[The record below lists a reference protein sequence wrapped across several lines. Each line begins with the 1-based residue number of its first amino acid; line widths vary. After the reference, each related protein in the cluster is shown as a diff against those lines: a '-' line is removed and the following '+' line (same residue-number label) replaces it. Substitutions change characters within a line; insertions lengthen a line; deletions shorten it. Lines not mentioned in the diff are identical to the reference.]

1 MNMDNKQIE
10 KGNKLILLFM
20 GGIIGSSTEYPT
32 GEIIVHSIHLGD
44 KQINDFIN
52 ETKYHKS
59 WDWIM
64 PAVEKIKD
72 IDNEADIEM
81 AKMLEFFKDDEECNI
96 FHTSIF
102 CHLKEV
108 WNRTVVFIKWY
119 NAKCQTVS

>member
-1 MNMDNKQIE
+1 MSNDEILNGNKMIAEFMEEIVLPIE
-10 KGNKLILLFM
+10 KNDL
-20 GGIIGSSTEYPT
+20 YPVIK
-32 GEIIVHSIHLGD
+32 GEFGL
-44 KQINDFIN
+44 KQ
-52 ETKYHKS
+52 TRYHCE
-59 WDWIM
+59 WNWLM

-119 NAKCQTVS
+119 NAKC

>member
-1 MNMDNKQIE
+1 MEQNEIL
-10 KGNKLILLFM
+10 KGNQLIAEFM
-20 GGIIGSSTEYPT
+20 GGKIAYFSVTNLPHYRNLPYGRTITFSE
-32 GEIIVHSIHLGD
+32 L
-44 KQINDFIN
+44 
-52 ETKYHKS
+52 KYHSS
-59 WDWIM
+59 WYWLM